1 MVETWFP
8 ICSRYLMADYGFTQK
23 EIQNYESLK
32 RVYSSFGRDTQNDFI
47 KLCVYDLNGTLLKE
61 KILGLD
67 NISINNDGEF
77 IDLKIGQHLRDCGY
91 TEGEFDVEYKFL
103 RRLAGRESIVYVDD
117 NGKIYDR
124 KIEQKKVNGEIR
136 FFTFIGEDKDNPTR
150 VEVYP
155 RELNYIG
162 SEISPDKTEMILE
175 LDPQIKNAEYKNDL
189 NEMGQLIEYQPQGT
203 IKFDSKEPYILE
215 FEINPNE
222 RGFTQN
228 MVGGELIIPDLYK
241 VTGFEDSDN
250 SDLPDNDSDNEFDF
264 IDAYELDNE
273 VPTFTN
279 EELIEILN
287 SDDSTELEKFYADQ
301 ALQDR
306 AYDRR

>member
-1 MVETWFP
+1 
-8 ICSRYLMADYGFTQK
+8 MAEYGFTQK

-32 RVYSSFGRDTQNDFI
+32 RVYSSWGRDVENDYL
-47 KLCVYDLNGTLLKE
+47 KLCVYDLEGNLLQE

-67 NISINNDGEF
+67 SVSLENDGDF
-77 IDLKIGQHLRDCGY
+77 VDLKIGQHLRDCGY
-91 TEGEFDVEYKFL
+91 TEGEYDVEYRFL
-103 RRLAGRESIVYVDD
+103 RRLAGREQIVFVDD
-117 NGKIYDR
+117 NGKVYNR
-124 KIEQKKVNGEIR
+124 KIEEKEINGEIK
-136 FFTFIGEDKDNPTR
+136 FFTYIGEDKDTTIR
-150 VEVYP
+150 KEVFP
-155 RELNYIG
+155 RELKYIS
-162 SEISPDKTEMILE
+162 SEISPDRTEMVLE
-175 LDPQIKNAEYKNDL
+175 LDSQIKNAEYKINL
-189 NEMGQLIEYQPQGT
+189 NEMGQLIEYQPKGT

-215 FEINPNE
+215 FEISPNE

-250 SDLPDNDSDNEFDF
+250 TDLPDDESDFDF

-273 VPTFTN
+273 VPTYSN

-287 SDDSTELEKFYADQ
+287 DEDSTEEEKFYADQ

>member
-1 MVETWFP
+1 
-8 ICSRYLMADYGFTQK
+8 MAEYGFTQK

-32 RVYSSFGRDTQNDFI
+32 QVYSSWGRDVENDYL
-47 KLCVYDLNGTLLKE
+47 KLCVYDLEGNLLQE

-67 NISINNDGEF
+67 SVSLENDGDF
-77 IDLKIGQHLRDCGY
+77 VDLKIGQHLRDCGY
-91 TEGEFDVEYKFL
+91 TEGEYDVEYRFL
-103 RRLAGRESIVYVDD
+103 RRLAGREQIVFVDD
-117 NGKIYDR
+117 NGKVYNR
-124 KIEQKKVNGEIR
+124 KIETKEINGEIK
-136 FFTFIGEDKDNPTR
+136 FFTYIGEDKDTTTR
-150 VEVYP
+150 KEVFP
-155 RELNYIG
+155 RELKYIG
-162 SEISPDKTEMILE
+162 SEISPDRTEMVLE
-175 LDPQIKNAEYKNDL
+175 LDSQIKNAEYKINL
-189 NEMGQLIEYQPQGT
+189 NEMGQLIEYQPKGT

-250 SDLPDNDSDNEFDF
+250 TDLPDDESDFDF

-273 VPTFTN
+273 VPTYTN

-287 SDDSTELEKFYADQ
+287 DEDSTEEEKFYADQ

>member
-1 MVETWFP
+1 
-8 ICSRYLMADYGFTQK
+8 MAEYGFTQK

-32 RVYSSFGRDTQNDFI
+32 RVYSSWGRDLENDFL
-47 KLCVYDLNGTLLKE
+47 KLCVYDLEGNLLRE
-61 KILGLD
+61 EVLD
-67 NISINNDGEF
+67 LSNVSFENDGDF
-77 IDLKIGQHLRDCGY
+77 IDLKIGQHLRDLGF
-91 TEGEFDVEYKFL
+91 TEGEYDVEYRFL
-103 RRLAGRESIVYVDD
+103 RRLAGRETIVYVDD
-117 NGKIYDR
+117 KGKIYNR
-124 KIEQKKVNGEIR
+124 QIEEKEINGETK
-136 FFTFIGEDKDNPTR
+136 FFTYIGEDKDTSSR

-155 RELNYIG
+155 RELKYIG
-162 SEISPDKTEMILE
+162 SEISPDRTEMILE
-175 LDPQIKNAEYKNDL
+175 LDSQVNNAEYKINL
-189 NEMGQLIEYQPQGT
+189 NEMGELIEYQPKGT

-215 FEINPNE
+215 FEISPNE

-241 VTGFEDSDN
+241 VTGFEDTDN
-250 SDLPDNDSDNEFDF
+250 SDLPDDESDFDF

-273 VPTFTN
+273 VPTYSN

-287 SDDSTELEKFYADQ
+287 DEDSTETEKFYADQ

>member
-1 MVETWFP
+1 
-8 ICSRYLMADYGFTQK
+8 MAEYGFTQK

-32 RVYSSFGRDTQNDFI
+32 QVYSSWGRDVENDYL
-47 KLCVYDLNGTLLKE
+47 KLCVYDLEGNLLQE

-67 NISINNDGEF
+67 SVSLENDGDF

-91 TEGEFDVEYKFL
+91 TEGEYDVEYRFL
-103 RRLAGRESIVYVDD
+103 RRLAGREQIVYVDD
-117 NGKIYDR
+117 TGKVYNR
-124 KIEQKKVNGEIR
+124 KIETKEINGQTR
-136 FFTFIGEDKDNPTR
+136 FFTYIGEDKDTTTR
-150 VEVYP
+150 KEVFP
-155 RELNYIG
+155 RELKYIA
-162 SEISPDKTEMILE
+162 SEISPDRTEMILE
-175 LDPQIKNAEYKNDL
+175 LDSQVKNSEYKVNL
-189 NEMGQLIEYQPQGT
+189 NEMGELIEYQPQGT

-241 VTGFEDSDN
+241 VTGFEDTDN
-250 SDLPDNDSDNEFDF
+250 SDLPDDVGTNFDF
-264 IDAYELDNE
+264 VDAYELDNE
-273 VPTFTN
+273 VPTYTN

-287 SDDSTELEKFYADQ
+287 DEDSTEEEQFYADQ

>member
-1 MVETWFP
+1 MPE
-8 ICSRYLMADYGFTQK
+8 YGFTQK

-32 RVYSSFGRDTQNDFI
+32 QVYSSWGRDVENDYL
-47 KLCVYDLNGTLLKE
+47 KLCVYDLVGNLLQE

-67 NISINNDGEF
+67 SVSLENDGDF

-91 TEGEFDVEYKFL
+91 TEGEYDVEYRFL
-103 RRLAGRESIVYVDD
+103 RRLAGREQIVYVDD
-117 NGKIYDR
+117 TGKVYNR
-124 KIEQKKVNGEIR
+124 KIETKEINGETR
-136 FFTFIGEDKDNPTR
+136 FFTYIGEDKDTTTR
-150 VEVYP
+150 KEVFP
-155 RELNYIG
+155 RELKYIG
-162 SEISPDKTEMILE
+162 SEISPDRTEMILE
-175 LDPQIKNAEYKNDL
+175 LDSQVKNSEYKVNL
-189 NEMGQLIEYQPQGT
+189 SEMGELIEYQPQGS
-203 IKFDSKEPYILE
+203 IKFDSKEPHILE

-241 VTGFEDSDN
+241 VTGFEDTDN

-264 IDAYELDNE
+264 VDAYELDNE
-273 VPTFTN
+273 VPTYTN

-287 SDDSTELEKFYADQ
+287 GEESTEEEKFYADQ